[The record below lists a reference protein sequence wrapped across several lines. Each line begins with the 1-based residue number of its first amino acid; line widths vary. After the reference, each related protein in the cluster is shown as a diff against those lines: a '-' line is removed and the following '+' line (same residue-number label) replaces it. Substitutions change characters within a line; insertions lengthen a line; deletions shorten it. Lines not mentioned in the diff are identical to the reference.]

1 MNMHVDSNTTG
12 TALIAIEDITPDNA
26 PLIFGQN
33 SLSRFVEL
41 ARAEVVGE
49 VPDLTTDKGR
59 KRIASLA
66 AKVARSKTAV
76 DGAGRAYLKKLKDLP
91 KGIEAELREFIADM
105 DALRDEV
112 RKPLNEYEAAEV
124 ARKDAIEDAV
134 QGIID
139 LSTVLEDA
147 TSAEIEQQRANLQ
160 ALIINE
166 ATYQERLEEAEEKR
180 KYGIQVLVAAFDK
193 RKAVEDQAAELE
205 RLRQEKAARDE
216 QDRIKAAQQQ
226 AVEDERQRVANEQQ
240 AQRDADA
247 QRIQLAEQEREQAK
261 QDLILAEQ
269 RREQAER
276 DRVAADQRAEDNRI
290 AAEQNAE
297 YERQQAEIRQQQAAD
312 QARQQEQQRQQRELD
327 EQQRQQQA
335 RDNDKAHRGAINKAA
350 LDALMAVNSAAE
362 GQPASCLGEQQAKA
376 IITAIIRLQIPN
388 VSIKY

>member
-247 QRIQLAEQEREQAK
+247 RRVQE
-261 QDLILAEQ
+261 AEQ
-269 RREQAER
+269 RTRDAE
-276 DRVAADQRAEDNRI
+276 ARAQQEENNRI
-290 AAEQNAE
+290 AAEENAE
-297 YERQQAEIRQQQAAD
+297 RERQQAEQRQAQAAE

-350 LDALMAVNSAAE
+350 LEALMLVKTTPDGIVTLGDMMDDDALK
-362 GQPASCLGEQQAKA
+362 Q
-376 IITAIIRLQIPN
+376 IIAAIIRGQIPN

>member
-41 ARAEVVGE
+41 VRAEVVGE

-91 KGIEAELREFIADM
+91 KAIEAELREFTADM
-105 DALRDEV
+105 DALRDDV

-124 ARKDAIEDAV
+124 ARRDAIEDAV

-147 TSAEIEQQRANLQ
+147 TSAEIEQQCANLQ

-180 KYGIQVLVAAFDK
+180 KYGIQVLAAAFDK
-193 RKAVEDQAAELE
+193 RKAAEDQAAEVE
-205 RLRQEKAARDE
+205 VLRKEKAAREE
-216 QDRIKAAQQQ
+216 QDRIKAAADK
-226 AVEDERQRVANEQQ
+226 AVEDERKRVANEQQ

-247 QRIQLAEQEREQAK
+247 HRIQQAEQEREQAR
-261 QDLILAEQ
+261 QDLIVAEQ

-276 DRVAADQRAEDNRI
+276 DHIAAEQRAEDDRI
-290 AAEQNAE
+290 AAERNAE
-297 YERQQAEIRQQQAAD
+297 YERQQAATRQQHAED
-312 QARQQEQQRQQRELD
+312 RARQQEQQRQQDEQA

>member
-59 KRIASLA
+59 KRISSLA

-76 DGAGRAYLKKLKDLP
+76 DGAGRAYLKKLKEMP
-91 KGIEAELREFIADM
+91 KTIEAELREFTADM

-112 RKPLNEYEAAEV
+112 RKPLNEYEAAEQ

-139 LSTVLEDA
+139 LSTLEEDA

-160 ALIINE
+160 ALILNE
-166 ATYQERLEEAEEKR
+166 ETYQGRLEEAEEKR
-180 KYGIQVLVAAFDK
+180 KYGIQLLVAAFDK

-205 RLRQEKAARDE
+205 RLRKEAAERAE
-216 QDRIKAAQQQ
+216 QDRIKAAADK
-226 AVEDERQRVANEQQ
+226 AVEDERQRVAQEQQ

-247 QRIQLAEQEREQAK
+247 RRVQE
-261 QDLILAEQ
+261 AEQ
-269 RREQAER
+269 RTRDAE
-276 DRVAADQRAEDNRI
+276 ARAQQEENNRI

-297 YERQQAEIRQQQAAD
+297 RERQQAEQRQQQAAE
-312 QARQQEQQRQQRELD
+312 QARQQEQARHQRELE

-335 RDNDKAHRGAINKAA
+335 READKAHRGAINKAA
-350 LDALMAVNSAAE
+350 LDALMMVKTTSD
-362 GQPASCLGEQQAKA
+362 GIVTLGDMIDDEALKMV
-376 IITAIIRLQIPN
+376 ITAIIRGQIPN